1 MVQLANTVDWQQR
14 GTAKF
19 LTLSEATCWRW
30 KDRLRDGTQVLEL
43 TVWLTQ
49 GGEGR
54 QERHHWVSCLE
65 RRMAGVAEEEAAL
78 AECGVDVKTRSNR
91 VGEKAKE

>member
-1 MVQLANTVDWQQR
+1 M
-14 GTAKF
+14 
-19 LTLSEATCWRW
+19 
-30 KDRLRDGTQVLEL
+30 RDGTQELEL

-54 QERHHWVSCLE
+54 QERHLFGILD